1 MVEKDKLIGQVAGIY
16 FKNNDGSYRLIEEG
30 NFEEHKGLI
39 EDIRVHNEHRQVSFF
54 TVEGWNEIL
63 STRRNGLCTKK
74 FHEDIR
80 IRNLNSKGIRVGSL
94 IKIGDA
100 VFQITEI
107 GKRCFT
113 ECPMVKEGISC
124 PLSKEAMFATVIKGG
139 SVRVGDSLMRMK

>member
-1 MVEKDKLIGQVAGIY
+1 MIEKDIVGKVEGIY
-16 FKNNDGSYRLIEEG
+16 YKDREGIIRPIEKGYFK
-30 NFEEHKGLI
+30 EHKGLI
-39 EDIRVHNEHRQVSFF
+39 EDIRSHKENRQVSFF
-54 TVEGWNEIL
+54 TVEGWDEIR
-63 STRRNGLCTKK
+63 SSGRIGLCTKK

-139 SVRVGDSLMRMK
+139 SVRVGDSLMTMK